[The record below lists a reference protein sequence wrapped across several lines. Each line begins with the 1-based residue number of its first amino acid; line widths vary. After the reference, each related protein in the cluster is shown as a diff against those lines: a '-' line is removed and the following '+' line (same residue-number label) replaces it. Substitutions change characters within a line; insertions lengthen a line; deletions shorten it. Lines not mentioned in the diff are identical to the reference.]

1 MLEVVGFILGS
12 AVVFILAIV
21 FIAWA
26 EVWYW
31 ERKIARLQKKE
42 VEIKE
47 RLHSVGFQ
55 YSPHIGVTPDQVA
68 KVTSGVAGYNDTQ
81 MTGLMTA
88 AMIAGAVANREDT
101 PEDRPSHQSD
111 YDSSSYIGETGYQD
125 TSSASDYSGCGSDF

>member
-1 MLEVVGFILGS
+1 MGRGLVLGK
-12 AVVFILAIV
+12 
-21 FIAWA
+21 
-26 EVWYW
+26 ED
-31 ERKIARLQKKE
+31 IARLQKKE

-88 AMIAGAVANREDT
+88 AMIAGVVGNTEATPEDT
-101 PEDRPSHQSD
+101 PTHQSD
-111 YDSSSYIGETGYQD
+111 YDSGSCIGDTGYQD

>member
-88 AMIAGAVANREDT
+88 AMIAGVVGNTEATPEDT
-101 PEDRPSHQSD
+101 PTHQSD
-111 YDSSSYIGETGYQD
+111 YDSGSCIGDTGYQD